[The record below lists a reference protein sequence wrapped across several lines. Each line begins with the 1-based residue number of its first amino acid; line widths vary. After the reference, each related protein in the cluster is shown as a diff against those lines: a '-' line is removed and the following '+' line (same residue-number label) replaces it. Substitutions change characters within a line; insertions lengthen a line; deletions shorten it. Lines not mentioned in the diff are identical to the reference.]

1 MKDLIKKVVG
11 GILVYSP
18 KSVQTM
24 IKEEMEI
31 TYWKNV
37 LRKSNGKF
45 YNGHYQEFFTDLYGL
60 SKDDFAGKTMLD
72 IGCGPLG
79 SLEWADNAK
88 ERIGV
93 DPLGDRYQKLN
104 KSAQSMKYVRAG
116 AESLP
121 FDDGRFDVVSLFN
134 ALDHV
139 ENVDNAVGEAQ
150 RVLAPGG
157 DILLIVEVDHR
168 PTITEP
174 HFLTEDILNDFN
186 QCDVLW
192 RETYL
197 VNEQHDV
204 YASISEANKR
214 ADAST
219 PGIMCARLRKK
230 VPHSQIN

>member
-1 MKDLIKKVVG
+1 MKDLIKKIVG

-18 KSVQTM
+18 KSVQTA

-45 YNGHYQEFFTDLYGL
+45 YNGHYQEFFTDLFEL
-60 SKDDFAGKTMLD
+60 SKEYFAGKKLLD

-79 SLEWADNAK
+79 SLEWADNAAK
-88 ERIGV
+88 RVGV

-104 KSAQSMKYVRAG
+104 KSAQSMEYVRAG

-121 FDDGRFDVVSLFN
+121 FGDGAFDIVSLFN

-139 ENVDNAVGEAQ
+139 ENVSNAVNEAQ
-150 RVLAPGG
+150 RVVAAGG

-174 HFLTEDILNDFN
+174 HYLTEAILDDFDQCEVLSRATFIVN
-186 QCDVLW
+186 Q
-192 RETYL
+192 
-197 VNEQHDV
+197 QHDV
-204 YASISEANKR
+204 YASISEAVER
-214 ADAST
+214 RDSST
-219 PGIMCARLRKK
+219 PGILCARLRKK
-230 VPHSQIN
+230 PAPSQIN